1 MLCIAYSINFCAVKK
16 SAVFRGGIFMRY
28 GQSRIELTDEERREA
43 KAVLR
48 DNLVSLRKN
57 LFLSQTEFGNRTG
70 ISRIRLSMIE
80 CGKYEMT
87 WSQFTSI
94 LLIFLTNRS
103 TNHIILKSKMFSEK
117 LYLYLQCKRE
127 GEELDTNFKLL

>member
-1 MLCIAYSINFCAVKK
+1 
-16 SAVFRGGIFMRY
+16 MRY

-117 LYLYLQCKRE
+117 LYLYLQCKIE

>member
-1 MLCIAYSINFCAVKK
+1 
-16 SAVFRGGIFMRY
+16 MRY
-28 GQSRIELTDEERREA
+28 GQNRIELTEEERKEA
-43 KAVLR
+43 KAILCE
-48 DNLVSLRKN
+48 NLVTLRKN

-103 TNHIILKSKMFSEK
+103 TNHAIIKNKMFSEK

-127 GEELDTNFKLL
+127 GEELDTNFRLL